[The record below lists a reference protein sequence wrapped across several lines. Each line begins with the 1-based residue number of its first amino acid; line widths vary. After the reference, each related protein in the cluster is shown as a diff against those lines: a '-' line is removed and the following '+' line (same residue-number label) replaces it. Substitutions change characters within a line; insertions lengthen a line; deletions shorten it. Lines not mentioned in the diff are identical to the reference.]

1 MTKALN
7 SLRVEPHIVS
17 APSYTAAVEVE
28 QALRV
33 GLVFL
38 RLDEFDTFISV
49 YDAHPVLHAP
59 PEVIAFTGGCHL
71 RRVQWQCQVVL
82 DRATLAGELTLR

>member
-17 APSYTAAVEVE
+17 APSYTAIIEVE

-33 GLVFL
+33 GLIFL

-49 YDAHPVLHAP
+49 YDAQPVPDAP
-59 PEVIAFTGGCHL
+59 AAVIEFTGGCYL
-71 RRVQWQCQVVL
+71 GRAQWRCRVVL
-82 DRATLAGELTLR
+82 DRATLAGELTLL